1 MTISIHKA
9 IATGAMYTFCLANAS
24 GGEPEQTSGVRS
36 VEDDAVSQLPITGS
50 GLRKFAETH
59 QPPQTWYD
67 EDMEG
72 LW

>member
-24 GGEPEQTSGVRS
+24 GGGQSRQWRRS